1 MGSSLDS
8 CLTSGDQYYEG
19 GAVSQYLS
27 VTDVAKH
34 INISKMTIYRL
45 IESGEIPALRVGRS
59 VRILQTDLE
68 EYVIR
73 NTSNMEEAK

>member
-1 MGSSLDS
+1 M
-8 CLTSGDQYYEG
+8 
-19 GAVSQYLS
+19 SQYLS

-45 IESGEIPALRVGRS
+45 IEAGEIPALRVGRS
-59 VRILQTDLE
+59 VRILEQDLE

-73 NTSNMEEAK
+73 NTTKLEEAQ

>member
-1 MGSSLDS
+1 M
-8 CLTSGDQYYEG
+8 
-19 GAVSQYLS
+19 SQYLS

-45 IESGEIPALRVGRS
+45 IDAGEIPALRVGRS

-68 EYVIR
+68 QYVIR

>member
-1 MGSSLDS
+1 M
-8 CLTSGDQYYEG
+8 
-19 GAVSQYLS
+19 SQYLS
-27 VTDVAKH
+27 VTDVANH

-59 VRILQTDLE
+59 VRILEQDLE

-73 NTSNMEEAK
+73 NTTKLEEAQ